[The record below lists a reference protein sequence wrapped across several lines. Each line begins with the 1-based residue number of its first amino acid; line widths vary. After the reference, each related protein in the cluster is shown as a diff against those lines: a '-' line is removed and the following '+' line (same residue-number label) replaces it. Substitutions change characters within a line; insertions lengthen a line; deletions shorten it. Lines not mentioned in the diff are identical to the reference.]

1 MSLWSPKRSAD
12 ETLIVAIVVNDR
24 VGEAVR
30 QWCKESGNK
39 RSDVFV
45 TTKILSPAGS
55 EADTLKSLRDSVA
68 KADIDGM
75 C

>member
-1 MSLWSPKRSAD
+1 M
-12 ETLIVAIVVNDR
+12 LIAIDIVNR

-45 TTKILSPAGS
+45 TTKIISPAGS
-55 EADTLKSLRDSVA
+55 EADTLKSLHDSVA
-68 KADIDGM
+68 KADLDGTFQLTPISPN
-75 C
+75 CN